1 MLPEFYQ
8 TCFQR
13 QLTATQFITLKL
25 LILLLQF
32 QKQVR
37 IERLA
42 ALWPEPILFE
52 SRRCR
57 LQRFLVLPIVNIKN
71 LWFPLVKHLIKL
83 NFGKNGQL
91 LITIDRTQWRE
102 TNLFVA
108 SLIWEQRAIPLYWL
122 ILPKRGCSN
131 LNEQKQ
137 LLRPVFSL
145 LKDYQIVVLG
155 DREFG
160 SVGLAQWLNIKH
172 VGFCLRLKQGRYI
185 QTEQEKY
192 KRLDSLGLLPGMSCY
207 LQDVKVTKQAGFGRF
222 NIACKWQGKC
232 RHQVTKE
239 PWYILT
245 NLGALST
252 ATKAYEN
259 RSGIEAMFK
268 DCKTGG
274 YNLEGSHACEQ
285 RLISLVLIIAIA
297 YTCAILQG
305 KQIKSQG
312 VQQYV
317 CRLKETHRQHQRH
330 STFWVGLYGELWLE
344 TFLSCTKDVCELMRL
359 KPNKS
364 LNFYRGLKAASLIQS
379 CV

>member
-1 MLPEFYQ
+1 V
-8 TCFQR
+8 
-13 QLTATQFITLKL
+13 
-25 LILLLQF
+25 LLLQF

-52 SRRCR
+52 SRRRR
-57 LQRFLVLPIVNIKN
+57 LQRFFILPVINIKK
-71 LWFPLVKHLIKL
+71 LWFPIIKHLLKL
-83 NFGKNGQL
+83 NFSKNQQL
-91 LITIDRTQWRE
+91 LITIDRTQWRN

-108 SLIWEQRAIPLYWL
+108 SLIWEQRAIPLYWQ
-122 ILPKRGCSN
+122 ILSKRGCSN
-131 LNEQKQ
+131 LSEQKQ
-137 LLRPVFSL
+137 LLLPILSL
-145 LKDYQIVVLG
+145 LKDYHIVVLG

-160 SVGLAQWLNIKH
+160 SVALAQWLNSKH

-185 QTEQEKY
+185 KIEQQEY
-192 KRLDSLGLLPGMSCY
+192 RRLDSLGLLPGMSCY
-207 LQDVKVTKQAGFGRF
+207 LQGVTVTKQTGFGQF
-222 NIACKWQGKC
+222 DIACKWKGKY
-232 RHQVTKE
+232 RTVSQKE

-245 NLGALST
+245 NLGSLST
-252 ATKAYEN
+252 AIKAYDK
-259 RSGIEAMFK
+259 RTGIEAMFK

-274 YNLEGSHACEQ
+274 YNLEGSHASDH

-305 KQIKSQG
+305 RKIKFQG

-317 CRLKETHRQHQRH
+317 CRLKETHRAYRRH
-330 STFWVGLYGELWLE
+330 SAFWVGLYGELWLDI
-344 TFLSCTKDVCELMRL
+344 FLSCTKDVCELMRL

-364 LNFYRGLKAASLIQS
+364 LNFYRGLKAASLIQY

>member
-25 LILLLQF
+25 LVLLLQF

-52 SRRCR
+52 SRRRR

-71 LWFPLVKHLIKL
+71 LWFPLIKHLIKV
-83 NFGKNGQL
+83 NFDKNKQI

-131 LNEQKQ
+131 LTEQKQ
-137 LLRPVFSL
+137 LLCPVLSL
-145 LKDYQIVVLG
+145 LKNYQIVVLG

-160 SVGLAQWLNIKH
+160 SVGLAHWLNLRG

-185 QTEQEKY
+185 RTEQEEY

-207 LQDVKVTKQAGFGRF
+207 LQDVKVTKQLGFGQF
-222 NIACKWQGKC
+222 DIACKWQGKC
-232 RHQVTKE
+232 RQKYTKE

-245 NLGALST
+245 NLGTLST
-252 ATKAYEN
+252 AIKAYQS

-274 YNLEGSHACEQ
+274 YNLEDSHASEQ

-317 CRLKETHRQHQRH
+317 CRLKETHRSYQRH
-330 STFWVGLYGELWLE
+330 SSFWVGLYGELWLDI
-344 TFLSCTKDVCELMRL
+344 FLSCTKDVCELMKL

-364 LNFYRGLKAASLIQS
+364 LNFHRGLKAASLIQS
-379 CV
+379 CL